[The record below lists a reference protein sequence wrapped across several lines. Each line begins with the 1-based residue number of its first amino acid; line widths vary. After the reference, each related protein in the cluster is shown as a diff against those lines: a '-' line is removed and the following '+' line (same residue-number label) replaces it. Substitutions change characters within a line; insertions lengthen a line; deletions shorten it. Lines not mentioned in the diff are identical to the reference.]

1 MIEVCDPDADL
12 DVLKKLI
19 KMNTG
24 HTIKLTKEQTCQVY
38 DDIKAGKLPL
48 PPLIMS
54 SNKTYL
60 VDKKSPLKPNDY
72 DILFDSS
79 SKRNEIKIVAR
90 KVGLKQLDQMT
101 KSQMIDSIG
110 KRLKYMKIHEPVKIG
125 TRRVTPVRKEVFNNT
140 AVMNNVQTNN
150 VQMNNTAVNN
160 NVQRNN
166 TAVMNNTAVKNN
178 VQRNNVQRNNT
189 AVMNNTAVKNNVQMN
204 NVQRNNVQ
212 RNNVQRNTATK
223 TPTTRVNFPK
233 GGLFMKGQRP
243 KFLNGRV
250 SAVKKPIQSI
260 FKPKPKQT
268 FIKSDT
274 FTGAKKGYV
283 FKTGNQ
289 GTGYY
294 LNEGPV
300 VIQGPSL
307 INKEKYISEQKRKF
321 MDMIAN
327 VKLSDADK
335 KSLQDLIDNKT
346 NLNVLKN
353 RANKLVQQRI
363 REKNETIKQ
372 NLLTYLTP
380 LKINQTNKNAFITR
394 FNRGES
400 INVIKRAAKQREED
414 VARGQTENVRTRL
427 VRNLNALGLNAQ
439 DKNTI
444 MGKFDNGNRNIGK
457 LVEQAENLKKRRNAE
472 KLKTEKQ
479 RLNALAKQLDV
490 NINVS
495 GLSTLNGVAGLEER
509 IRTAGAEKVKGTFA
523 EKVQALS
530 KIASDLN
537 LNTNLQ
543 SNIFKIKNDNEL
555 DAMKVRII
563 NAGKTKLS
571 NRAKS
576 LKINVSKNITNVNN
590 VNKLFPLQQKIND
603 LGAAKKN
610 EEKRK
615 QAKQLAERRNELKQ
629 YINTISILS
638 QNKKNAFVR
647 QINLNNTNLTELR
660 KEINTEVQK
669 IKDEKRSKNL
679 DELEQYLQPL
689 NINKAKFIQRFKNSN
704 ISLTNI
710 KAAINKEVAAKG
722 DLNSKKRTLSNKI
735 DEAKSF
741 DVVFNFNT
749 NTTPLN
755 TVEKIEDMNRKVDDA
770 IERVINK
777 GRNALSNKIINANVK
792 NDFMNKV
799 TAVKTLK
806 NLKNVQRQIENAIV
820 SKKSA
825 KKEEITKYMRNLGLN
840 NSDIQIVVS
849 RNLSLNDSRQ
859 MANGILDKK
868 KRLELTK
875 LLDEKKVPV
884 ADRKQFYNKITKN
897 SNISTIEK
905 NVEEYLRKKSRET
918 ISNIT
923 QVLNK
928 YNLKNEDRQAI
939 LNDWDYYTNMTVINV
954 KNKAS
959 QRAQEFKKE
968 KEIALRRYLQNDLK
982 LAANDVETVMK
993 NFNLNPRNMG
1003 ILREKA
1009 KKLKNISGEKNRL
1022 TERIRKAREENKLNL
1037 NINVNTIKTPNNVKN
1052 INAKINQAYINKN
1065 KKNLSRRAL
1074 NRNINISNE
1083 LNAIKT
1089 MNNVQKL
1096 KNKLNGLIGS
1106 KKQEDLKKLEE
1117 VIKNLNQEN
1126 KNRFLQKFKNQNNSL
1141 GNILE
1146 NVQKF
1151 KGDLVKQKFEGQKQE
1166 LYKYINETLNLN
1178 VKDRNSIMFEFNTSK
1193 NLNAMKQKAN
1203 ALKNSRNVE
1212 KIAANRKKLENILK
1226 PLNLSQENKNSVL
1239 AKYDKQ
1245 PGNIESFETNAKTL
1259 IQQRKNESRTSERE
1273 ELVRYINNLGL
1284 SGENRNKIVNV
1295 FNQSMNKTLVSSKND
1310 ASKLKQSRDQEKLE
1324 NILKNLSNISENNKS
1339 KLRTNLKSG
1348 INLNQVTLSAKRLN
1362 ATAKSRKATEKTV
1375 INYVS
1380 SKELGKD
1387 GEKLIKNFRDGLLT
1401 ARKVKEEADKRRMSL
1416 NAEIVTKKKKRLRDI
1431 MKKTILDNKD
1441 KNRFI
1446 NRVKVNTDIGDL
1458 ENSIQKM
1465 NKEIKN
1471 KRDTFARKQTEL
1483 RTFLDGLTDLTI
1495 DQRTKFMD
1503 RVKNHTTDIDRIKR
1517 EAEKIDKAKKAGK
1530 RKSEQR
1536 LAGEEIRRKRA
1547 EPKED
1552 NNFNAARA
1560 MENLNLKNYV
1570 MKSSLPESSKT
1581 RYIKQIERPG
1591 TNIKPLR
1598 NLINSELRLLNTQTK
1613 LKNSVLK
1620 AVKGVTGQ
1628 YRRGWEKAIDETRS
1642 SKEVGEL
1649 LKRLEA
1655 KIKLRR
1661 EINNSTIGPLKK
1673 RGHLARVMNLSD
1685 DEVKRRIIFENQSRP
1700 MLRINANNIYPNSN
1714 SNNNNVKKPNMK
1726 PNPLFQP
1733 TMKNNP
1739 IFEVPKLTN
1748 KNKQPLISD
1757 INSLKQLPRNKKTM
1771 FKGRLNSAFK
1781 NQNLNKMK
1789 AVRNEAVAANKV
1801 IQNQIA
1807 EEKRLKEEAKEAQ
1820 RKKEAENATKRKM
1833 EREAK
1838 KKNIVTRQLNAANN
1852 VLNLAD
1858 KALKKKENSRRPTI
1872 GERGSY
1878 TSKINTEMRKLAKG
1892 TNNKVREDWE
1902 KKKRKFKGR
1911 ISTATTLGQVK
1922 KAYEN
1927 AKEAYNNLVKP
1938 KSMWKNEY
1946 NKRL

>member
-140 AVMNNVQTNN
+140 AVK
-150 VQMNNTAVNN
+150 NT
-160 NVQRNN
+160 
-166 TAVMNNTAVKNN
+166 
-178 VQRNNVQRNNT
+178 
-189 AVMNNTAVKNNVQMN
+189 
-204 NVQRNNVQ
+204 
-212 RNNVQRNTATK
+212 VQRNTAVK

-233 GGLFMKGQRP
+233 GGLFAKGQRP

-250 SAVKKPIQSI
+250 SAVKKPTQSVFADL

-576 LKINVSKNITNVNN
+576 LEINVSKNITNVNN

-755 TVEKIEDMNRKVDDA
+755 TVEKIDDVNRKVDDA

-825 KKEEITKYMRNLGLN
+825 KKQEITKYMRNLGLN

-939 LNDWDYYTNMTVINV
+939 LNDWDYYTNMTVSNV
-954 KNKAS
+954 KNVAT

-1166 LYKYINETLNLN
+1166 LYKYINETLNIN
-1178 VKDRNSIMFEFNTSK
+1178 VKDRNSIMFEFNTTK

-1203 ALKNSRNVE
+1203 ALKKSRNVE

-1259 IQQRKNESRTSERE
+1259 IQQRKNESRASERE

-1401 ARKVKEEADKRRMSL
+1401 VEKVKEEADKRRMSL

-1431 MKKTILDNKD
+1431 MKKTSLDNKD

-1570 MKSSLPESSKT
+1570 MKSSLPESSKN

-1789 AVRNEAVAANKV
+1789 AVRNEAVAANKI

-1820 RKKEAENATKRKM
+1820 RKKEAENAAKRKM

-1927 AKEAYNNLVKP
+1927 AKEAYNNLIKP

>member
-140 AVMNNVQTNN
+140 AEMNN
-150 VQMNNTAVNN
+150 VQMNNTAVNNNVQMNNTTVKNNVQMNNTTVKNNVQMNNTTVKN

-166 TAVMNNTAVKNN
+166 TAVMNNTAVKN
-178 VQRNNVQRNNT
+178 T
-189 AVMNNTAVKNNVQMN
+189 
-204 NVQRNNVQ
+204 
-212 RNNVQRNTATK
+212 VQRNTAVK

-233 GGLFMKGQRP
+233 GGLFTKGQRP

-300 VIQGPSL
+300 VIQGPILS
-307 INKEKYISEQKRKF
+307 NKEKYISEQKRKF

-457 LVEQAENLKKRRNAE
+457 LVEQAENLKKRRNAD
-472 KLKTEKQ
+472 KLETEKQ

-509 IRTAGAEKVKGTFA
+509 IRTAGAEKVTGTFA

-576 LKINVSKNITNVNN
+576 LEINVSKNITNVNN
-590 VNKLFPLQQKIND
+590 VNKLFTLQQKINE

-820 SKKSA
+820 S
-825 KKEEITKYMRNLGLN
+825 R
-840 NSDIQIVVS
+840 
-849 RNLSLNDSRQ
+849 R
-859 MANGILDKK
+859 
-868 KRLELTK
+868 
-875 LLDEKKVPV
+875 VP
-884 ADRKQFYNKITKN
+884 K
-897 SNISTIEK
+897 
-905 NVEEYLRKKSRET
+905 
-918 ISNIT
+918 
-923 QVLNK
+923 
-928 YNLKNEDRQAI
+928 
-939 LNDWDYYTNMTVINV
+939 
-954 KNKAS
+954 
-959 QRAQEFKKE
+959 
-968 KEIALRRYLQNDLK
+968 
-982 LAANDVETVMK
+982 
-993 NFNLNPRNMG
+993 
-1003 ILREKA
+1003 
-1009 KKLKNISGEKNRL
+1009 
-1022 TERIRKAREENKLNL
+1022 
-1037 NINVNTIKTPNNVKN
+1037 
-1052 INAKINQAYINKN
+1052 
-1065 KKNLSRRAL
+1065 
-1074 NRNINISNE
+1074 
-1083 LNAIKT
+1083 
-1089 MNNVQKL
+1089 
-1096 KNKLNGLIGS
+1096 
-1106 KKQEDLKKLEE
+1106 
-1117 VIKNLNQEN
+1117 
-1126 KNRFLQKFKNQNNSL
+1126 
-1141 GNILE
+1141 
-1146 NVQKF
+1146 
-1151 KGDLVKQKFEGQKQE
+1151 
-1166 LYKYINETLNLN
+1166 
-1178 VKDRNSIMFEFNTSK
+1178 
-1193 NLNAMKQKAN
+1193 
-1203 ALKNSRNVE
+1203 
-1212 KIAANRKKLENILK
+1212 RKKL
-1226 PLNLSQENKNSVL
+1226 Q
-1239 AKYDKQ
+1239 
-1245 PGNIESFETNAKTL
+1245 
-1259 IQQRKNESRTSERE
+1259 
-1273 ELVRYINNLGL
+1273 
-1284 SGENRNKIVNV
+1284 
-1295 FNQSMNKTLVSSKND
+1295 
-1310 ASKLKQSRDQEKLE
+1310 
-1324 NILKNLSNISENNKS
+1324 
-1339 KLRTNLKSG
+1339 
-1348 INLNQVTLSAKRLN
+1348 
-1362 ATAKSRKATEKTV
+1362 
-1375 INYVS
+1375 
-1380 SKELGKD
+1380 
-1387 GEKLIKNFRDGLLT
+1387 
-1401 ARKVKEEADKRRMSL
+1401 
-1416 NAEIVTKKKKRLRDI
+1416 
-1431 MKKTILDNKD
+1431 
-1441 KNRFI
+1441 
-1446 NRVKVNTDIGDL
+1446 NT
-1458 ENSIQKM
+1458 
-1465 NKEIKN
+1465 
-1471 KRDTFARKQTEL
+1471 
-1483 RTFLDGLTDLTI
+1483 
-1495 DQRTKFMD
+1495 
-1503 RVKNHTTDIDRIKR
+1503 
-1517 EAEKIDKAKKAGK
+1517 
-1530 RKSEQR
+1530 
-1536 LAGEEIRRKRA
+1536 
-1547 EPKED
+1547 
-1552 NNFNAARA
+1552 
-1560 MENLNLKNYV
+1560 
-1570 MKSSLPESSKT
+1570 
-1581 RYIKQIERPG
+1581 
-1591 TNIKPLR
+1591 
-1598 NLINSELRLLNTQTK
+1598 
-1613 LKNSVLK
+1613 
-1620 AVKGVTGQ
+1620 
-1628 YRRGWEKAIDETRS
+1628 
-1642 SKEVGEL
+1642 
-1649 LKRLEA
+1649 
-1655 KIKLRR
+1655 
-1661 EINNSTIGPLKK
+1661 
-1673 RGHLARVMNLSD
+1673 
-1685 DEVKRRIIFENQSRP
+1685 
-1700 MLRINANNIYPNSN
+1700 
-1714 SNNNNVKKPNMK
+1714 
-1726 PNPLFQP
+1726 
-1733 TMKNNP
+1733 
-1739 IFEVPKLTN
+1739 
-1748 KNKQPLISD
+1748 
-1757 INSLKQLPRNKKTM
+1757 
-1771 FKGRLNSAFK
+1771 
-1781 NQNLNKMK
+1781 
-1789 AVRNEAVAANKV
+1789 
-1801 IQNQIA
+1801 
-1807 EEKRLKEEAKEAQ
+1807 
-1820 RKKEAENATKRKM
+1820 
-1833 EREAK
+1833 
-1838 KKNIVTRQLNAANN
+1838 
-1852 VLNLAD
+1852 
-1858 KALKKKENSRRPTI
+1858 
-1872 GERGSY
+1872 
-1878 TSKINTEMRKLAKG
+1878 
-1892 TNNKVREDWE
+1892 
-1902 KKKRKFKGR
+1902 
-1911 ISTATTLGQVK
+1911 
-1922 KAYEN
+1922 
-1927 AKEAYNNLVKP
+1927 
-1938 KSMWKNEY
+1938 
-1946 NKRL
+1946 

>member
-140 AVMNNVQTNN
+140 AVMNNVQ
-150 VQMNNTAVNN
+150 
-160 NVQRNN
+160 RNK
-166 TAVMNNTAVKNN
+166 AE
-178 VQRNNVQRNNT
+178 
-189 AVMNNTAVKNNVQMN
+189 
-204 NVQRNNVQ
+204 
-212 RNNVQRNTATK
+212 K

-233 GGLFMKGQRP
+233 GGLFTKGQRP

-250 SAVKKPIQSI
+250 SAVKKPTQSVFADL

-576 LKINVSKNITNVNN
+576 LEINVSKNITNVNN

-755 TVEKIEDMNRKVDDA
+755 TVEKIDDVNRKVDDA

-825 KKEEITKYMRNLGLN
+825 KKQEITKYMRNLGLN

-939 LNDWDYYTNMTVINV
+939 LNDWDYYTNMTVSNV
-954 KNKAS
+954 KNVAT

-1126 KNRFLQKFKNQNNSL
+1126 KNRFLKSL
-1141 GNILE
+1141 
-1146 NVQKF
+1146 
-1151 KGDLVKQKFEGQKQE
+1151 
-1166 LYKYINETLNLN
+1166 
-1178 VKDRNSIMFEFNTSK
+1178 
-1193 NLNAMKQKAN
+1193 
-1203 ALKNSRNVE
+1203 
-1212 KIAANRKKLENILK
+1212 KI
-1226 PLNLSQENKNSVL
+1226 
-1239 AKYDKQ
+1239 
-1245 PGNIESFETNAKTL
+1245 
-1259 IQQRKNESRTSERE
+1259 
-1273 ELVRYINNLGL
+1273 
-1284 SGENRNKIVNV
+1284 
-1295 FNQSMNKTLVSSKND
+1295 
-1310 ASKLKQSRDQEKLE
+1310 
-1324 NILKNLSNISENNKS
+1324 
-1339 KLRTNLKSG
+1339 
-1348 INLNQVTLSAKRLN
+1348 
-1362 ATAKSRKATEKTV
+1362 
-1375 INYVS
+1375 
-1380 SKELGKD
+1380 
-1387 GEKLIKNFRDGLLT
+1387 
-1401 ARKVKEEADKRRMSL
+1401 
-1416 NAEIVTKKKKRLRDI
+1416 
-1431 MKKTILDNKD
+1431 KTIL
-1441 KNRFI
+1441 
-1446 NRVKVNTDIGDL
+1446 
-1458 ENSIQKM
+1458 
-1465 NKEIKN
+1465 
-1471 KRDTFARKQTEL
+1471 
-1483 RTFLDGLTDLTI
+1483 
-1495 DQRTKFMD
+1495 
-1503 RVKNHTTDIDRIKR
+1503 
-1517 EAEKIDKAKKAGK
+1517 
-1530 RKSEQR
+1530 
-1536 LAGEEIRRKRA
+1536 
-1547 EPKED
+1547 
-1552 NNFNAARA
+1552 
-1560 MENLNLKNYV
+1560 
-1570 MKSSLPESSKT
+1570 
-1581 RYIKQIERPG
+1581 
-1591 TNIKPLR
+1591 
-1598 NLINSELRLLNTQTK
+1598 
-1613 LKNSVLK
+1613 
-1620 AVKGVTGQ
+1620 
-1628 YRRGWEKAIDETRS
+1628 WAIYWRMFRS
-1642 SKEVGEL
+1642 S
-1649 LKRLEA
+1649 
-1655 KIKLRR
+1655 
-1661 EINNSTIGPLKK
+1661 
-1673 RGHLARVMNLSD
+1673 RV
-1685 DEVKRRIIFENQSRP
+1685 
-1700 MLRINANNIYPNSN
+1700 
-1714 SNNNNVKKPNMK
+1714 
-1726 PNPLFQP
+1726 
-1733 TMKNNP
+1733 
-1739 IFEVPKLTN
+1739 
-1748 KNKQPLISD
+1748 IS
-1757 INSLKQLPRNKKTM
+1757 
-1771 FKGRLNSAFK
+1771 
-1781 NQNLNKMK
+1781 
-1789 AVRNEAVAANKV
+1789 
-1801 IQNQIA
+1801 
-1807 EEKRLKEEAKEAQ
+1807 
-1820 RKKEAENATKRKM
+1820 
-1833 EREAK
+1833 
-1838 KKNIVTRQLNAANN
+1838 
-1852 VLNLAD
+1852 
-1858 KALKKKENSRRPTI
+1858 
-1872 GERGSY
+1872 
-1878 TSKINTEMRKLAKG
+1878 
-1892 TNNKVREDWE
+1892 
-1902 KKKRKFKGR
+1902 
-1911 ISTATTLGQVK
+1911 
-1922 KAYEN
+1922 
-1927 AKEAYNNLVKP
+1927 
-1938 KSMWKNEY
+1938 
-1946 NKRL
+1946 

>member
-72 DILFDSS
+72 DVLFNSS

-125 TRRVTPVRKEVFNNT
+125 TKRVTPIKKEVFNNT

-160 NVQRNN
+160 NVQTNN
-166 TAVMNNTAVKNN
+166 VQMNNVQRNNTAVKNN
-178 VQRNNVQRNNT
+178 VQRNNVQRNN
-189 AVMNNTAVKNNVQMN
+189 
-204 NVQRNNVQ
+204 VQRNNVQ
-212 RNNVQRNTATK
+212 RNNTAVMNNFQRNNTAVKNTVQRNTAVK

-250 SAVKKPIQSI
+250 SAVKKPTQSVFAGL

-394 FNRGES
+394 FNKGES

-414 VARGQTENVRTRL
+414 VARGQSENVRTRL
-427 VRNLNALGLNAQ
+427 IRNLNTLGLNAQ

-444 MGKFDNGNRNIGK
+444 MSKFDNGNRNIGK
-457 LVEQAENLKKRRNAE
+457 LVEQAENLKKRRNAD

-479 RLNALAKQLDV
+479 RLNTLAKQLGV

-495 GLSTLNGVAGLEER
+495 GLTTLNGVAGLETR

-530 KIASDLN
+530 KIASDMN
-537 LNTNLQ
+537 LNTDLQ

-555 DAMKVRII
+555 DTMKVRII
-563 NAGKTKLS
+563 NAGKTKLF

-576 LKINVSKNITNVNN
+576 LKINVSKNITNVNT

-603 LGAAKKN
+603 LGIAKKN
-610 EEKRK
+610 EEKQKRT
-615 QAKQLAERRNELKQ
+615 KQLTKQRNDLKK

-638 QNKKNAFVR
+638 QNKKNAFIR
-647 QINLNNTNLTELR
+647 QVNLNNTNLIELR
-660 KEINTEVQK
+660 KEINTEIQK
-669 IKDEKRSKNL
+669 TKDEKRSKNL

-689 NINKAKFIQRFKNSN
+689 NIDKAKFIQRFKNSN

-710 KAAINKEVAAKG
+710 KAAINKEVAVRG

-735 DEAKSF
+735 EEAKKF
-741 DVVFNFNT
+741 DVTFNFNT
-749 NTTPLN
+749 NTTSLN
-755 TVEKIEDMNRKVDDA
+755 TIEKVDDMNRKVDGA

-777 GRNALSNKIINANVK
+777 GRNTLSNKIINANVK

-820 SKKSA
+820 SKKSI
-825 KKEEITKYMRNLGLN
+825 KKEEITKYMKNLGLN
-840 NSDIQIVVS
+840 NNDIQIVVS

-859 MANGILDKK
+859 MADRILDKK

-875 LLDEKKVPV
+875 LLDEKKIPV

-897 SNISTIEK
+897 SNIRTIET
-905 NVEEYLRKKSRET
+905 NVEEYLIKKSRET

-939 LNDWDYYTNMTVINV
+939 LNDWDYYTNMTVSNV
-954 KNKAS
+954 KNKAI

-968 KEIALRRYLQNDLK
+968 KEIALRRYLRNDLK
-982 LAANDVETVMK
+982 LTANDIETIMK
-993 NFNLNPRNMG
+993 NFNINSRNMS

-1009 KKLKNISGEKNRL
+1009 KKLKNISGEKSRL
-1022 TERIRKAREENKLNL
+1022 TERIRKAREENKLNV
-1037 NINVNTIKTPNNVKN
+1037 NINVNSIKTPNNVKN
-1052 INAKINQAYINKN
+1052 INAKINQAYINQN

-1096 KNKLNGLIGS
+1096 KNKLNSLIGG

-1151 KGDLVKQKFEGQKQE
+1151 RGDLVKQKFEGQKQE

-1203 ALKNSRNVE
+1203 ALKKSRNVE
-1212 KIAANRKKLENILK
+1212 KIAENRKKLENILK
-1226 PLNLSQENKNSVL
+1226 PLNLSQENKNSIL
-1239 AKYDKQ
+1239 TKYDKQ
-1245 PGNIESFETNAKTL
+1245 PGNLESFETNAKSL
-1259 IQQRKNESRTSERE
+1259 IQQRKNKSRANERQ
-1273 ELVRYINNLGL
+1273 ELMRYMNNLGL

-1295 FNQSMNKTLVSSKND
+1295 FNQSMNKTLISSKND
-1310 ASKLKQSRDQEKLE
+1310 ASKMKQSRDQEKLE
-1324 NILKNLSNISENNKS
+1324 NILKNLSNISEKNKS

-1380 SKELGKD
+1380 SKDLGKD

-1401 ARKVKEEADKRRMSL
+1401 TKKVKEEADKRRMSL

-1431 MKKTILDNKD
+1431 MKNTSLDNKD

-1458 ENSIQKM
+1458 ENGIQKM

-1471 KRDTFARKQTEL
+1471 KRDTFARKQLEL
-1483 RTFLDGLTDLTI
+1483 RTFLDRLTNLTI
-1495 DQRTKFMD
+1495 DQRTKIMN
-1503 RVKNHTTDIDRIKR
+1503 RVKNHTTDIDRLKR

-1547 EPKED
+1547 EPKEE

-1570 MKSSLPESSKT
+1570 MKSSLPKNSKN

-1591 TNIKPLR
+1591 TNLKPLR
-1598 NLINSELRLLNTQTK
+1598 NLINSEIRLLNTQTK

-1642 SKEVGEL
+1642 SKEVSEL

-1661 EINNSTIGPLKK
+1661 EINNSTIGLLKK
-1673 RGHLARVMNLSD
+1673 RGHLTRVMNLGD
-1685 DEVKRRIIFENQSRP
+1685 DEVKRRVIFENQSRP

-1714 SNNNNVKKPNMK
+1714 SNNNNNKPVMK
-1726 PNPLFQP
+1726 QNPLFQP

-1739 IFEVPKLTN
+1739 IFENNKLPTLSNRGKYTSLINTTMKKLPKGATN
-1748 KNKQPLISD
+1748 ATRKKWE
-1757 INSLKQLPRNKKTM
+1757 NKKRM
-1771 FKGRLNSAFK
+1771 FRRRIT
-1781 NQNLNKMK
+1781 K
-1789 AVRNEAVAANKV
+1789 A
-1801 IQNQIA
+1801 
-1807 EEKRLKEEAKEAQ
+1807 
-1820 RKKEAENATKRKM
+1820 
-1833 EREAK
+1833 
-1838 KKNIVTRQLNAANN
+1838 
-1852 VLNLAD
+1852 
-1858 KALKKKENSRRPTI
+1858 
-1872 GERGSY
+1872 
-1878 TSKINTEMRKLAKG
+1878 TSLR
-1892 TNNKVREDWE
+1892 D
-1902 KKKRKFKGR
+1902 
-1911 ISTATTLGQVK
+1911 VK
-1922 KAYEN
+1922 KAYED
-1927 AKEAYNNLVKP
+1927 AKSEYNNLMKP
-1938 KSMWKNEY
+1938 KSTWKNEY

>member
-1 MIEVCDPDADL
+1 MKRNYDCTTWDIRHNTFFISLQYMIEVCDPDADL

-125 TRRVTPVRKEVFNNT
+125 TRRVTPVRKEEMNNT
-140 AVMNNVQTNN
+140 AVKNN
-150 VQMNNTAVNN
+150 VQMNNTTVKNNVQMNNTTVKN

-166 TAVMNNTAVKNN
+166 TAVMNNTAVKN
-178 VQRNNVQRNNT
+178 T
-189 AVMNNTAVKNNVQMN
+189 
-204 NVQRNNVQ
+204 
-212 RNNVQRNTATK
+212 VQRNTAVK

-233 GGLFMKGQRP
+233 GGLFTKGQRP

-250 SAVKKPIQSI
+250 SAVKKPTQSVFAGL

-321 MDMIAN
+321 MDMNAN

-576 LKINVSKNITNVNN
+576 LEINVSKNITNVNN

-610 EEKRK
+610 EEKQK

-647 QINLNNTNLTELR
+647 QVNLNNTNLTELR

-806 NLKNVQRQIENAIV
+806 NLKNVQRQIENAI
-820 SKKSA
+820 
-825 KKEEITKYMRNLGLN
+825 
-840 NSDIQIVVS
+840 
-849 RNLSLNDSRQ
+849 
-859 MANGILDKK
+859 
-868 KRLELTK
+868 
-875 LLDEKKVPV
+875 
-884 ADRKQFYNKITKN
+884 
-897 SNISTIEK
+897 
-905 NVEEYLRKKSRET
+905 
-918 ISNIT
+918 
-923 QVLNK
+923 
-928 YNLKNEDRQAI
+928 
-939 LNDWDYYTNMTVINV
+939 
-954 KNKAS
+954 
-959 QRAQEFKKE
+959 
-968 KEIALRRYLQNDLK
+968 
-982 LAANDVETVMK
+982 
-993 NFNLNPRNMG
+993 
-1003 ILREKA
+1003 
-1009 KKLKNISGEKNRL
+1009 
-1022 TERIRKAREENKLNL
+1022 
-1037 NINVNTIKTPNNVKN
+1037 
-1052 INAKINQAYINKN
+1052 
-1065 KKNLSRRAL
+1065 
-1074 NRNINISNE
+1074 
-1083 LNAIKT
+1083 
-1089 MNNVQKL
+1089 
-1096 KNKLNGLIGS
+1096 
-1106 KKQEDLKKLEE
+1106 
-1117 VIKNLNQEN
+1117 
-1126 KNRFLQKFKNQNNSL
+1126 
-1141 GNILE
+1141 
-1146 NVQKF
+1146 
-1151 KGDLVKQKFEGQKQE
+1151 
-1166 LYKYINETLNLN
+1166 
-1178 VKDRNSIMFEFNTSK
+1178 
-1193 NLNAMKQKAN
+1193 
-1203 ALKNSRNVE
+1203 
-1212 KIAANRKKLENILK
+1212 
-1226 PLNLSQENKNSVL
+1226 
-1239 AKYDKQ
+1239 
-1245 PGNIESFETNAKTL
+1245 
-1259 IQQRKNESRTSERE
+1259 
-1273 ELVRYINNLGL
+1273 
-1284 SGENRNKIVNV
+1284 
-1295 FNQSMNKTLVSSKND
+1295 
-1310 ASKLKQSRDQEKLE
+1310 
-1324 NILKNLSNISENNKS
+1324 
-1339 KLRTNLKSG
+1339 
-1348 INLNQVTLSAKRLN
+1348 
-1362 ATAKSRKATEKTV
+1362 
-1375 INYVS
+1375 
-1380 SKELGKD
+1380 
-1387 GEKLIKNFRDGLLT
+1387 
-1401 ARKVKEEADKRRMSL
+1401 
-1416 NAEIVTKKKKRLRDI
+1416 
-1431 MKKTILDNKD
+1431 
-1441 KNRFI
+1441 
-1446 NRVKVNTDIGDL
+1446 
-1458 ENSIQKM
+1458 
-1465 NKEIKN
+1465 
-1471 KRDTFARKQTEL
+1471 
-1483 RTFLDGLTDLTI
+1483 
-1495 DQRTKFMD
+1495 
-1503 RVKNHTTDIDRIKR
+1503 
-1517 EAEKIDKAKKAGK
+1517 
-1530 RKSEQR
+1530 
-1536 LAGEEIRRKRA
+1536 
-1547 EPKED
+1547 
-1552 NNFNAARA
+1552 
-1560 MENLNLKNYV
+1560 
-1570 MKSSLPESSKT
+1570 
-1581 RYIKQIERPG
+1581 
-1591 TNIKPLR
+1591 
-1598 NLINSELRLLNTQTK
+1598 
-1613 LKNSVLK
+1613 
-1620 AVKGVTGQ
+1620 
-1628 YRRGWEKAIDETRS
+1628 
-1642 SKEVGEL
+1642 
-1649 LKRLEA
+1649 
-1655 KIKLRR
+1655 
-1661 EINNSTIGPLKK
+1661 
-1673 RGHLARVMNLSD
+1673 
-1685 DEVKRRIIFENQSRP
+1685 
-1700 MLRINANNIYPNSN
+1700 
-1714 SNNNNVKKPNMK
+1714 
-1726 PNPLFQP
+1726 
-1733 TMKNNP
+1733 
-1739 IFEVPKLTN
+1739 
-1748 KNKQPLISD
+1748 
-1757 INSLKQLPRNKKTM
+1757 
-1771 FKGRLNSAFK
+1771 
-1781 NQNLNKMK
+1781 
-1789 AVRNEAVAANKV
+1789 
-1801 IQNQIA
+1801 
-1807 EEKRLKEEAKEAQ
+1807 
-1820 RKKEAENATKRKM
+1820 
-1833 EREAK
+1833 
-1838 KKNIVTRQLNAANN
+1838 
-1852 VLNLAD
+1852 
-1858 KALKKKENSRRPTI
+1858 
-1872 GERGSY
+1872 
-1878 TSKINTEMRKLAKG
+1878 
-1892 TNNKVREDWE
+1892 
-1902 KKKRKFKGR
+1902 
-1911 ISTATTLGQVK
+1911 
-1922 KAYEN
+1922 
-1927 AKEAYNNLVKP
+1927 
-1938 KSMWKNEY
+1938 
-1946 NKRL
+1946 